1 MITEPKE
8 WTTKSGKT
16 INADVTIVAVGAQ
29 INSEA
34 YATSPLLSGKMN
46 ERGKL
51 NVNQYLQVDGI
62 ENVFAVGDCALT
74 EEWDLAFYAEKQ
86 ALHCADNIKRLNA
99 NKALRPYNPHGAA
112 MFVTLGPRAGAAQVP
127 TGKVM
132 GPFLARIKGKDF
144 FTSKTWGTLGQRIPN

>member
-1 MITEPKE
+1 MVCK
-8 WTTKSGKT
+8 
-16 INADVTIVAVGAQ
+16 
-29 INSEA
+29 
-34 YATSPLLSGKMN
+34 
-46 ERGKL
+46 
-51 NVNQYLQVDGI
+51 VDGI

-127 TGKVM
+127 TGKVHFKIRNRVITNR
-132 GPFLARIKGKDF
+132 G
-144 FTSKTWGTLGQRIPN
+144 GTKLTQSR